1 MRHYVLIGLICIA
14 GPAGAQTQP
23 GPFTQPLHNQPGFE
37 AIPHPLL
44 TTPPAQPPV
53 ILNPLPPQQPVDLRK
68 GDKEV
73 AKVCTREV
81 FYPCPDE
88 RTRNCTRKE
97 TYRCD

>member
-1 MRHYVLIGLICIA
+1 MCIA
-14 GPAGAQTQP
+14 GAALAQAQP
-23 GPFTQPLHNQPGFE
+23 GLVTHPVNQSRFE
-37 AIPHPLL
+37 AAIPHPLL
-44 TTPPAQPPV
+44 TAPPAQPPI

-73 AKVCTREV
+73 GKVCTREV
-81 FYPCPDE
+81 FAPCPDE